1 MKRWLPRAWMIRFLY
16 LFGVAT
22 IKYFEAQV
30 LLFIAIL
37 SCFFLDATQ
46 GILALLLGIVV
57 ILLGWWLFDGT
68 ALRKRELE
76 KLKTIYEEEIK
87 SIEKDAS
94 QTHEK

>member
-1 MKRWLPRAWMIRFLY
+1 MKPKAKGY
-16 LFGVAT
+16 LLIYRFGVVT

-46 GILALLLGIVV
+46 GILALLLGIVL
-57 ILLGWWLFDGT
+57 ILLGRRLFDVP

-87 SIEKDAS
+87 SMEKDAS

>member
-1 MKRWLPRAWMIRFLY
+1 MVRLLY
-16 LFGVAT
+16 RFGVAT

-37 SCFFLDATQ
+37 SCFFLDPTQ

-57 ILLGWWLFDGT
+57 ILLGGWLFDVP

-87 SIEKDAS
+87 SMEKDAS
-94 QTHEK
+94 KTHEK